1 MAKAKAKEAVPEA
14 VGTEDEKQKVLD
26 DKKQLKKEQ
35 KEQKKEAKRRARE
48 IAKQEEAL
56 GMDEGNGL
64 VTFGATVVIVVL
76 WIAVI
81 CVIVKLDVGG
91 FGSRVLTPILKDV
104 PVLNLILPG
113 SALGGNS
120 TTQESYGGYNDLKEA
135 VDRIRE
141 LELELDR
148 VQTASNSKDSDLE
161 QLKAEVARLK
171 EFEAKQ
177 VEFQRI
183 MNEFYEEV
191 VYSDKGPGIEEFK
204 KYYEAMDPATAE
216 FLYKQLVLQQ
226 EEDEEIKQFVKTYT
240 EMNAKKAAKI
250 FEGMTSDL
258 AQVARILE
266 AMTAEQRSKI
276 LESMDAEVAAR
287 LTKMMDPSS

>member
-1 MAKAKAKEAVPEA
+1 
-14 VGTEDEKQKVLD
+14 
-26 DKKQLKKEQ
+26 
-35 KEQKKEAKRRARE
+35 
-48 IAKQEEAL
+48 
-56 GMDEGNGL
+56 
-64 VTFGATVVIVVL
+64 
-76 WIAVI
+76 
-81 CVIVKLDVGG
+81 
-91 FGSRVLTPILKDV
+91 
-104 PVLNLILPG
+104 
-113 SALGGNS
+113 
-120 TTQESYGGYNDLKEA
+120 
-135 VDRIRE
+135 
-141 LELELDR
+141 
-148 VQTASNSKDSDLE
+148 
-161 QLKAEVARLK
+161 
-171 EFEAKQ
+171 
-177 VEFQRI
+177 

-216 FLYKQLVLQQ
+216 FLYKQVVLQQ

>member
-1 MAKAKAKEAVPEA
+1 MAKAKEAVPETS
-14 VGTEDEKQKVLD
+14 GTEDEKQKVLD

-64 VTFGATVVIVVL
+64 VTFGATVLIVAL

-120 TTQESYGGYNDLKEA
+120 TTQESYGGYSDLKEA

-148 VQTASNSKDSDLE
+148 VQTGSNSKDSDLE
-161 QLKAEVARLK
+161 QLRAEVARLK

-216 FLYKQLVLQQ
+216 FLYKQVVLQQ

-276 LESMDAEVAAR
+276 LEAMDAEVAAR

>member
-1 MAKAKAKEAVPEA
+1 MAKAKATEAVPEA

-64 VTFGATVVIVVL
+64 VTFGATVVIVAL

-120 TTQESYGGYNDLKEA
+120 NTQESYGGYDDLKEA

-161 QLKAEVARLK
+161 QLKAEVTRLK
-171 EFEAKQ
+171 AFESKQ
-177 VEFQRI
+177 VELQRI

-191 VYSDKGPGIEEFK
+191 VYSDKGPGIEEYK

-216 FLYKQLVLQQ
+216 FLYKQVVLQQ

-250 FEGMTSDL
+250 FEEMTSEL

-276 LESMDAEVAAR
+276 LEAMDPEVAAR
-287 LTKMMDPSS
+287 LTKMLDPNS

>member
-1 MAKAKAKEAVPEA
+1 MAKAKAKEAVLEA

-64 VTFGATVVIVVL
+64 VTFGATVVIVAL

-216 FLYKQLVLQQ
+216 FLYKQVVLQQ

>member
-64 VTFGATVVIVVL
+64 VTFGATVVIVAL

-204 KYYEAMDPATAE
+204 KYYEAMDPDR
-216 FLYKQLVLQQ
+216 KSV
-226 EEDEEIKQFVKTYT
+226 V
-240 EMNAKKAAKI
+240 
-250 FEGMTSDL
+250 
-258 AQVARILE
+258 
-266 AMTAEQRSKI
+266 
-276 LESMDAEVAAR
+276 
-287 LTKMMDPSS
+287 

>member
-1 MAKAKAKEAVPEA
+1 MCSS
-14 VGTEDEKQKVLD
+14 DL
-26 DKKQLKKEQ
+26 
-35 KEQKKEAKRRARE
+35 
-48 IAKQEEAL
+48 
-56 GMDEGNGL
+56 
-64 VTFGATVVIVVL
+64 FGATVVIVVL

-216 FLYKQLVLQQ
+216 FLYKQVVLQQ

>member
-1 MAKAKAKEAVPEA
+1 
-14 VGTEDEKQKVLD
+14 
-26 DKKQLKKEQ
+26 
-35 KEQKKEAKRRARE
+35 
-48 IAKQEEAL
+48 
-56 GMDEGNGL
+56 MDEGNGL

-216 FLYKQLVLQQ
+216 FLYKQVVLQQ